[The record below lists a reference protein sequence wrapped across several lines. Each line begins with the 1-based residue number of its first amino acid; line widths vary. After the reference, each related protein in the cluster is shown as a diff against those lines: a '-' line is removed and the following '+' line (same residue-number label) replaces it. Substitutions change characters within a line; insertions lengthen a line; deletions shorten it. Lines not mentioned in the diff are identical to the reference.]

1 MRGRWSPLFINML
14 QERVEDLLDEAFESR
29 EDLFL
34 IDLKVGGSND
44 IKVVIDGDK
53 GVTVEDCIFIS
64 RAVEHQLDRDEMDF
78 SLEVTSAGASAPL
91 TFPRQFIK
99 NIGRSLEV
107 VGKENRKETGKLT
120 QANEEEITI
129 EWKAR
134 EPKPVGKGKVT
145 VQKGWTIAYQ
155 NIKQAKVVI
164 TFN

>member
-1 MRGRWSPLFINML
+1 ML

-78 SLEVTSAGASAPL
+78 S
-91 TFPRQFIK
+91 
-99 NIGRSLEV
+99 
-107 VGKENRKETGKLT
+107 
-120 QANEEEITI
+120 
-129 EWKAR
+129 
-134 EPKPVGKGKVT
+134 
-145 VQKGWTIAYQ
+145 
-155 NIKQAKVVI
+155 
-164 TFN
+164 